1 MFWSVLYGCYLHQA
15 FILVFFTLLYSDPY
29 NKVPALDPEKLK
41 IFNTVREITG
51 GLKCVCVLIFNISVC
66 SLV

>member
-1 MFWSVLYGCYLHQA
+1 MAAICTRPLFYA
-15 FILVFFTLLYSDPY
+15 LLYSDDF

-51 GLKCVCVLIFNISVC
+51 GCKCACVCACERVC
-66 SLV
+66 VRACVNF

>member
-1 MFWSVLYGCYLHQA
+1 MFWSMLYGFYLHKGPLFYA
-15 FILVFFTLLYSDPY
+15 LLHSDPY

-51 GLKCVCVLIFNISVC
+51 GLECAC
-66 SLV
+66 